1 MANKKIGIVMGS
13 NSDLETMKE
22 AINILKEFEVD
33 FDVNVISAH
42 RSPERAHSYAIE
54 AERSTK

>member
-1 MANKKIGIVMGS
+1 
-13 NSDLETMKE
+13 MKE
-22 AINILKEFEVD
+22 AISILRDFEVD

-54 AERSTK
+54 TDNHDRTILS